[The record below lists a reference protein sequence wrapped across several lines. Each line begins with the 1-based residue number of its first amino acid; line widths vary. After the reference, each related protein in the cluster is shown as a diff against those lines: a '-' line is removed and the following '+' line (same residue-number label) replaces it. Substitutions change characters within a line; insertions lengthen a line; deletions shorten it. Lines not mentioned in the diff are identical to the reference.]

1 MDLLKYVNENEKK
14 ITEEHLNM
22 KYKLPSGMTEE
33 QYLDI
38 ITDIEFIN
46 AKETYKKFEAQ
57 WFAKFDKEYS
67 SNGAATI
74 KNNKKN

>member
-1 MDLLKYVNENEKK
+1 
-14 ITEEHLNM
+14 M